1 MNDTMASV
9 LLSLV
14 RIAIRIE
21 HAASMLLVLDDNQMA
36 LSLHDDPFLKPGSSH
51 QMLPDL
57 IELRTL
63 LRETIPFVFHDWLVT
78 MGARQ
83 KKQEEEEHEKAI
95 VISVDERNR
104 RRNQRV
110 LNNVIVHGHLVAL
123 RSNMQ
128 AHELHAEV
136 VSSVL
141 SSFMYTVSKHES
153 VVQLDEE
160 SQQQMLDL
168 PYLFG
173 IMARLRAM
181 IVEWL
186 NMPSRPDVEV
196 EKVLNSVY
204 HNATEDEKAYS
215 WRQRKDAL
223 DKGRYVGV
231 EKVVDGTTNE
241 LHGEEASN
249 STELNLQV
257 LQVAAAG
264 AVIKPLE
271 SDLYEA
277 EEVKQALRLP
287 LKMQGELNAA
297 LVESCKDM
305 ERYRLVGQD
314 AFVEVWTPDNVLQR
328 ITNLNAREKE
338 KQVRIFKCQVLGISG
353 GEGGEQTQSEEEVQ
367 LTGLTSLVRDMA
379 SVSSVSS
386 EYGRPLEIST
396 REDVN
401 YLQEHEMWIS
411 DLMALVPPALFEK
424 DQDGKVGHRKLCFF
438 LPNEVEPDAHVVHLQ
453 GVLQSAT
460 TLELMENG
468 EEVDPNQRRYDQKT
482 RRSTYKDRYCAILYE
497 AYCYKWRNMVQI
509 YRRESHGRHY
519 YRTLVYTTQ
528 RRFSLHYFPHVNV
541 GSREMAGDLSAWGTG
556 PLMAAM
562 TGKVHEKY
570 NRRRAVARTQ
580 GVAVGLEIDPMCK
593 RSVVVVRKAPTLGLP
608 GVTSSTFERYIP
620 QRFLF
625 GLLPDTILKQYDF
638 YREEADV
645 ADLAGA
651 SEQLVLRGYPIRH
664 EIHASYEE
672 DLKLDL
678 DANVILVMGKP
689 TELYAFGLPDH
700 EHGPPSSP
708 LCRNAVVVLRF
719 YLDKM
724 QSSRNA
730 VLLNVLSEQQSEHK
744 TPLHILTN
752 VLTRLENLSHILA
765 WSYLHGENVDQLTT
779 YGIDLVELPRLQLS
793 FNSKEIDGAMALASV
808 ELPHLHI
815 FAPKYGVWPDDVLR
829 LVEGVPHGLLM
840 LSETQQMLLLV
851 PNVRIAIGAPPAPA
865 RARACPDARANQAA
879 RATPSD
885 ATPSDSNGCAC
896 ARLTPVHRR
905 GYGRAGCGEAR
916 SCPRGRGMGVRRY
929 GSLFHVRAARVEAV
943 PHRGHAHIGAL
954 PLRDSLPKLLIRGVL
969 HARRCDCH

>member
-83 KKQEEEEHEKAI
+83 KKQEEEEHAKAI

-153 VVQLDEE
+153 VVKLDKE
-160 SQQQMLDL
+160 SQQQMIDL

-173 IMARLRAM
+173 IMARLRVM
-181 IVEWL
+181 IIEWL

-204 HNATEDEKAYS
+204 HNATEDDKAYS
-215 WRQRKDAL
+215 WSQRKDAL

-231 EKVVDGTTNE
+231 EKVVDGLTNE
-241 LHGEEASN
+241 SHGEGASN

-277 EEVKQALRLP
+277 EEVIQALRLP

-305 ERYRLVGQD
+305 KRYRLVGQD
-314 AFVEVWTPDNVLQR
+314 AHIEVWTPDNVLQR
-328 ITNLNAREKE
+328 ITHLNAREKE

-353 GEGGEQTQSEEEVQ
+353 GEGGEQAQSEEEVQ

-379 SVSSVSS
+379 SVSSASS
-386 EYGRPLEIST
+386 EYARPLEIT

-401 YLQEHEMWIS
+401 FLQEHEMWIS
-411 DLMALVPPALFEK
+411 DLMALVPPALFEIEK
-424 DQDGKVGHRKLCFF
+424 ERDGRTNEFEKERDGRTKVAHRKLCFF
-438 LPNEVEPDAHVVHLQ
+438 LPNEVKPDAHVVQLQ

-468 EEVDPNQRRYDQKT
+468 EEVDPNNRRYDQKT

-509 YRRESHGRHY
+509 YQRTSHGRHY
-519 YRTLVYTTQ
+519 YRTLVYTTH
-528 RRFSLHYFPHVNV
+528 RRFSLHYFPHIKAR
-541 GSREMAGDLSAWGTG
+541 SREMASDTWGTG

-562 TGKVHEKY
+562 TGKVQEKY

-580 GVAVGLEIDPMCK
+580 GVVGDLDADPMCHY
-593 RSVVVVRKAPTLGLP
+593 SVVVVRKAPTLGLP

-620 QRFLF
+620 ERFLF
-625 GLLPDTILKQYDF
+625 GLVPDTILEQYDF

-651 SEQLVLRGYPIRH
+651 SEQIVLRGYPVRH

-672 DLKLDL
+672 DLKLDI

-689 TELYAFGLPDH
+689 TELYAFGRPDDH
-700 EHGPPSSP
+700 KHGPPRSP
-708 LCRNAVVVLRF
+708 LRRNAVLVQRF
-719 YLDKM
+719 YLDKT
-724 QSSRNA
+724 QRFRNA
-730 VLLNVLSEQQSEHK
+730 LLLNVLSEQQSEHN

-765 WSYLHGENVDQLTT
+765 WSYLRGENVDQLTT

-865 RARACPDARANQAA
+865 RARSCPDACARQRGCARDAFRRDASRQQRLRLHSTDSRAQTRIWTGRMRRGSTQSTRTRTG
-879 RATPSD
+879 RATLRF
-885 ATPSDSNGCAC
+885 ATSRTSCTCRSSSSSRPRS
-896 ARLTPVHRR
+896 HRR
-905 GYGRAGCGEAR
+905 STSA
-916 SCPRGRGMGVRRY
+916 
-929 GSLFHVRAARVEAV
+929 
-943 PHRGHAHIGAL
+943 
-954 PLRDSLPKLLIRGVL
+954 
-969 HARRCDCH
+969 